1 MKKVLWT
8 KLNETVRKEEEEE
21 EEKERKKER
30 KTREEKREKNET
42 KESWRGKRRGKR
54 GLLRLAVHGERG
66 VGINELSWKDGKGAT
81 SARRRVRSRLAS
93 EAEEEDKRRNESRN
107 NNARELRAR
116 CPVHD

>member
-8 KLNETVRKEEEEE
+8 KLNETVRKEEE

-54 GLLRLAVHGERG
+54 GLLRLAVHGERETNHG
-66 VGINELSWKDGKGAT
+66 TIML
-81 SARRRVRSRLAS
+81 
-93 EAEEEDKRRNESRN
+93 ES
-107 NNARELRAR
+107 
-116 CPVHD
+116 